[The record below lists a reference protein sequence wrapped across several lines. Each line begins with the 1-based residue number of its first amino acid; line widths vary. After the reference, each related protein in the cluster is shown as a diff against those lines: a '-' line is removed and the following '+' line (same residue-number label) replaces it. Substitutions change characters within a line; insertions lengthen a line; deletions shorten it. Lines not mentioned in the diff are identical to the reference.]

1 VPGLGRDLLRSL
13 AGTDV
18 VPRLVAERPHPEWRL
33 GPLTVVVGAAEAR
46 LRYAREP
53 VGTTRAT
60 AMDIAAAWRKA
71 LDKLRARSLPPDELL
86 PKLKAAYER
95 VLVKR
100 AAAGGLVATVGER
113 APLVD
118 VRAELRGYTRA
129 QFAWDVARLRRERR
143 LVIAGRRVEIGVAT
157 GHATARRSRVV
168 WLEDDA
174 GSGAFYESFRLIAQ
188 EVSQ

>member
-18 VPRLVAERPHPEWRL
+18 VPRLVAERPRPEWRL
-33 GPLTVVVGAAEAR
+33 GPLTVVVGKEQAR

-53 VGTTRAT
+53 VGSARAE
-60 AMDIAAAWRKA
+60 AAAIAAAWRKA
-71 LDKLRARSLPPDELL
+71 LDRLRARSLPPDQLL
-86 PKLKAAYER
+86 PKLGVAYAT
-95 VLVKR
+95 LR
-100 AAAGGLVATVGER
+100 AQRGADIDANIDYR

-118 VRAELRGYTRA
+118 IRAQLSGYTRA
-129 QFAWDVARLRRERR
+129 QFAWDLARLRRERR
-143 LVIAGRRVEIGVAT
+143 LVVDGRRIEIGVAS

-174 GSGAFYESFRLIAQ
+174 GGGAYYDSFRLLTQ
-188 EVSQ
+188 EVR